1 MLWNLFL
8 IFLSIFGTKVV
19 SNDELESNAVNCT
32 GRRTCKAVLPTLI
45 KISSRNTTVSTTY
58 LNRYYSRLNESEKYR
73 FDGYNRHIQ
82 IVIWNPK
89 NDSNFRTTAQKLDM
103 IARTLSSSTNYAPRK
118 TMLYNAVISPC
129 NETVR
134 WYIQCV
140 NKLYNKNYTT

>member
-89 NDSNFRTTAQKLDM
+89 NDSNFRTTAQKVGHD
-103 IARTLSSSTNYAPRK
+103 RK
-118 TMLYNAVISPC
+118 NLVVLHQLCAEKNNV
-129 NETVR
+129 
-134 WYIQCV
+134 IQCCDFAMQR
-140 NKLYNKNYTT
+140 NC